1 VAGENEMKTPHE
13 NGDLFADP
21 NQPPTVTIKYSE
33 LFDWHRR
40 AQAGEIHIQ
49 KMKCVT
55 GGYELSLLWLNGR
68 TLNAFNPRETRAMN
82 ANDL

>member
-1 VAGENEMKTPHE
+1 MKNPTE
-13 NGDLFADP
+13 TGDLFADP
-21 NQPPTVTIKYSE
+21 NQPPTVTIKYHE

-68 TLNAFNPRETRAMN
+68 KLNTFNPRETRN
-82 ANDL
+82 PHANDL